1 MATLAEAMAAAAS
14 HQAAGNLQEAARICQ
29 HVVAVDAQNFA
40 AWHLLG
46 LVALG
51 AATTIAIE
59 RPSRAADP
67 IPIKF
72 VMDWAWEG
80 TQASWAVASDSG
92 CYAKAGLDVKTDR
105 GFGSGDAIGKVVA
118 GAYDIDVADFSTSSW
133 ACAQRKSPR

>member
-1 MATLAEAMAAAAS
+1 MARGLY
-14 HQAAGNLQEAARICQ
+14 
-29 HVVAVDAQNFA
+29 
-40 AWHLLG
+40 LLG

-51 AATTIAIE
+51 AATTIASE

-105 GFGSGDAIGKVVA
+105 GFGSGDAIGKVVG
-118 GAYDIDVADFSTSSW
+118 GAYDIGVADLQNAEWNKAQAVRIDRYWSGDEAPAGRGPSFDRADEL
-133 ACAQRKSPR
+133 ACFILVGLRN

>member
-1 MATLAEAMAAAAS
+1 MPRARKSRLYRSVLIFLAFAGTSHYQRGCIMARGL
-14 HQAAGNLQEAARICQ
+14 
-29 HVVAVDAQNFA
+29 
-40 AWHLLG
+40 HLLG

-59 RPSRAADP
+59 RPSPAAEP

-80 TQASWAVASDSG
+80 TQASWAIASDSG

-105 GFGSGDAIGKVVA
+105 GFGSGDAI
-118 GAYDIDVADFSTSSW
+118 
-133 ACAQRKSPR
+133 